1 MKQNILIVCYD
12 YDISKAVAK
21 QLANLFSM
29 RLFDQKE
36 LFEFDHMPRTFS
48 EVYDSYGKDYIL
60 KKMKS
65 IVKMELDFDDA
76 IFVADIS
83 FADNCFDM
91 FYKIKLSNFVVLLK
105 KDNETEVRELNNK
118 KYETKE
124 EKEYYSLDANTLKK
138 REFAISYDLADVVI
152 DIENMT
158 NEQIASEIVDKIKN
172 YYSVN

>member
-21 QLANLFSM
+21 QLAFLFSM

-36 LFEFDHMPRTFS
+36 LFEFDHMPRTFA
-48 EVYDSYGKDYIL
+48 EIYKLNGKDYIS

-105 KDNETEVRELNNK
+105 KNTEKEVNELNSK
-118 KYETKE
+118 KFESQE
-124 EKEYYSLDANTLKK
+124 ERDYYLSDVNTLKK
-138 REFAISYDLADVVI
+138 RELAISYDLSDVVI
-152 DIENMT
+152 NIENMT
-158 NEQIASEIVDKIKN
+158 NEQIACEIVDKIKS

>member
-1 MKQNILIVCYD
+1 MKQNILIVSYD

-21 QLANLFSM
+21 KLADIFSM

-48 EVYDSYGKDYIL
+48 EIYQLNGKEYIS

-76 IFVADIS
+76 IFVADMS
-83 FADNCFDM
+83 FADNCFEM

-105 KDNETEVRELNNK
+105 KDAKQEANELEK
-118 KYETKE
+118 KSYISKE
-124 EKEYYSLDANTLKK
+124 DKEFFNADENTLKK
-138 REFAISYDLADVVI
+138 REMAISFDLADATVN
-152 DIENMT
+152 IENLPVD
-158 NEQIASEIVDKIKN
+158 EIVSEIVDKIKK
-172 YYSVN
+172 YYSVK